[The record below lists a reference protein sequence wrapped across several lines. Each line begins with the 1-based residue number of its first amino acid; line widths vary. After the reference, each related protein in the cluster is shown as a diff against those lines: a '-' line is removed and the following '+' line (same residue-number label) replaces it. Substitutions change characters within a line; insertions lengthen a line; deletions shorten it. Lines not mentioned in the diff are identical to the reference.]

1 MDRPASIRW
10 QCAALSDTRLS
21 SSDST
26 PSQFGRK
33 FDFRKGRGLALVQAP
48 TFLCLNNECSRAACR
63 LAALRRRVLLN
74 EAERVFTPPHQTP
87 TRTAQT
93 HACDTASDQS
103 ESAQANAQAFGEPR
117 AGCAAL
123 SRIGLT
129 IMPSLATVTGW
140 AFRGRGYSSRGET
153 WGHVLT
159 CNLTEKASSSCFSR
173 RSQCQNG
180 ATQKAPSA
188 STPTFGVLSQSSQD
202 SSA

>member
-63 LAALRRRVLLN
+63 LAALRRRVLIN
-74 EAERVFTPPHQTP
+74 EVDRVFTPPHQTP

-103 ESAQANAQAFGEPR
+103 ESAQANAQAFGETARWLRRVVQDWLNYR
-117 AGCAAL
+117 AIPGNSHRMGVSWTRL
-123 SRIGLT
+123 L
-129 IMPSLATVTGW
+129 V
-140 AFRGRGYSSRGET
+140 SRGNM
-153 WGHVLT
+153 G
-159 CNLTEKASSSCFSR
+159 SCLDLQLDGESILKLF
-173 RSQCQNG
+173 
-180 ATQKAPSA
+180 
-188 STPTFGVLSQSSQD
+188 
-202 SSA
+202 